1 MVNIKIRNNIL
12 SNSGL
17 LEPKEHLHKEFWA
30 NGTLDPEVS
39 EHLMV
44 IMRDIMESM
53 DIKAEIKDIIITG
66 SIASYN
72 WHAMSDIDLHILLDF
87 EEINEDFELVKRM
100 LDQSRIVW
108 NKTHD
113 IMVKGHEVELY
124 FQDSKEAH
132 QSQGIW
138 SLVNNAWVKKPEQI
152 EVDLDLHATEKKA
165 EAIAKAID
173 HVEELFQN
181 NQMEEAHTYATKIK
195 NKLRNLRSAGLNREG
210 VYSPE
215 NMAFKMLRNSNYLE
229 KLSNLKIDSYD
240 SMMSLTEIYIK
251 DYFSSNKDPEYLEF
265 EGKYDP
271 EGLLDPLQE
280 APWGPTEESDIDTAS
295 QQFKLAKPTILRLTT
310 ELDGATR
317 DIVIV
322 EHPDNTV
329 KAYFKSSG
337 ISGGGYAGVWIPF
350 EGWATNERVP
360 KGQTF
365 TDGTERQMDEVTW
378 VNRPYGHYA
387 LMAKTYWNK
396 PSAKPPENSIHA
408 AASEWI
414 QNLDNLPDD
423 QKPKLKEI
431 ISKNGVENNMAFFG
445 KINQQLYSMGAI
457 DRSAAVLNVK
467 SSGRRIQ
474 FGLDEES

>member
-1 MVNIKIRNNIL
+1 MINISINNRVL
-12 SNSGL
+12 NTSFL
-17 LEPKEHLHKEFWA
+17 VPKPDLHPDFWEKEVFK
-30 NGTLDPEVS
+30 S
-39 EHLMV
+39 EISEQLM
-44 IMRDIMESM
+44 IIAKDIIESM
-53 DIKAEIKDIIITG
+53 KIKARIKDITITG
-66 SIASYN
+66 SISSYN
-72 WHAMSDIDLHILLDF
+72 WHALSDIDLHIIFDF
-87 EEINEDFELVKRM
+87 EEISEDFELVKRM
-100 LDQSRIVW
+100 LDQSRINW
-108 NKTHD
+108 NKAHD
-113 IMVKGHEVELY
+113 ITIRGKEVELY
-124 FQDSKEAH
+124 FQDTSESH
-132 QSQGIW
+132 ESNGIW
-138 SLVNNAWVKKPEQI
+138 SLATESWIVKPERMNP
-152 EVDLDLHATEKKA
+152 ELDLVTTEKKA
-165 EAIAKAID
+165 ETIVKAIE
-173 HVEELFQN
+173 HVEEMLADGLT
-181 NQMEEAHTYATKIK
+181 EDAYKYASKIK
-195 NKLRNLRSAGLNREG
+195 NKVARMRSTGLSG
-210 VYSPE
+210 DGIYSPE
-215 NMAFKMLRNSNYLE
+215 NMAFKMLRNAMYLN
-229 KLSNLKIDSYD
+229 KLSILKIDAYD
-240 SMMSLTEIYIK
+240 EMMSLNEIYIK
-251 DYFSSNKDPEYLEF
+251 DYFISNNDPEYLEF
-265 EGKYDP
+265 EGSYNLED
-271 EGLLDPLQE
+271 LLDPE
-280 APWGPTEESDIDTAS
+280 RAAPWGETEESDIDTAS